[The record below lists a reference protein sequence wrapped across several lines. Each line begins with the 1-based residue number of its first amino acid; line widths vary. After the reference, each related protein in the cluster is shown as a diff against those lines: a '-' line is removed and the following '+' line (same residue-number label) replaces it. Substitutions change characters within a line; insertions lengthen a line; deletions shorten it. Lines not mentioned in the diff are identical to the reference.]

1 MGISVPIGAEHYDKL
16 KAISEKLGLGLKKT
30 MEYLVS
36 YYWQKEIGQS
46 ARSKKVK
53 PDIDESREE
62 DTPVVQSKEVEP
74 IVQSIEV
81 KPIRQ
86 LLEEL
91 SKEYDLLPSNEITID
106 SLLAPQKA
114 TSYSTIAKEE
124 DPMKAKSTLWPK
136 EMVQTC
142 SCGSLKKP
150 NAKYCYNCGS
160 IL

>member
-36 YYWQKEIGQS
+36 YYWQKEIDGS
-46 ARSKKVK
+46 LSESKEVMQDIDELKVK
-53 PDIDESREE
+53 PII
-62 DTPVVQSKEVEP
+62 QST
-74 IVQSIEV
+74 EV

-91 SKEYDLLPSNEITID
+91 SKEYDLQPSNIMTST
-106 SLLAPQKA
+106 SLSDPH
-114 TSYSTIAKEE
+114 SMISPNSSTIKEE
-124 DPMKAKSTLWPK
+124 DSSQIKPIISFLRNKAENCP
-136 EMVQTC
+136 
-142 SCGSLKKP
+142 SCGIPKRL
-150 NAKYCYNCGS
+150 NAKFCHNCGS